1 MQGIGSPEAK
11 IGTRTSIQG
20 NRSPAE
26 EIGTKIKQR
35 EKDFKSKNNIGV
47 EKKDG

>member
-20 NRSPAE
+20 NGSPAE